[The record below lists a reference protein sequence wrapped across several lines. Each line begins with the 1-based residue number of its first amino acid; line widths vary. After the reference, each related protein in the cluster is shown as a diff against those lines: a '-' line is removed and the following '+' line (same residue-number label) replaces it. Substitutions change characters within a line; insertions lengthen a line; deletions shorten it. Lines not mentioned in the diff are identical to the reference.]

1 MSFDSLLI
9 VIVIITVPLV
19 IWGLVHELYH
29 CRFKHALYARQDA
42 TPDWQTQFPD
52 VMPTVDRVLTNF
64 CEAFLLKD
72 RYKYQLRP
80 DDRVME
86 LYRNTTGP
94 IADETQ
100 LETLRIRI
108 DNAFGVD
115 IAEYLNEDITLADL
129 VGAVLQKTSLPT
141 EGCTT

>member
-1 MSFDSLLI
+1 
-9 VIVIITVPLV
+9 
-19 IWGLVHELYH
+19 
-29 CRFKHALYARQDA
+29 
-42 TPDWQTQFPD
+42 
-52 VMPTVDRVLTNF
+52 
-64 CEAFLLKD
+64 
-72 RYKYQLRP
+72 
-80 DDRVME
+80 ME